1 MTTSLFATQM
11 NKAFG
16 DLVVTDNVSLQIN
29 TGERVALIGP
39 NGAGKTTL
47 VNLLSGALK
56 ADSGDIGLF
65 DTDITALN
73 QQARVKAG
81 LVRTFQITTLAQE
94 LTVGE
99 QIRLAIFERTGIAR
113 HLWRPAGG
121 FYEVEKEASQI
132 AELIGINS
140 FVDEPVESLAYGV
153 QRLVEIA
160 IALALKPKVLLLD
173 EPMAGVPR
181 EDEGRLI
188 RALDSLPDEL
198 SVLIIE
204 HDMDL
209 VFKMATR
216 IIVMAEG
223 RVIADDAPEKIQHNS
238 KVREVYLGQSS

>member
-1 MTTSLFATQM
+1 MTTSLVAAHM

-16 DLVVTDNVSLQIN
+16 DLVVTDTVSLEIK

-56 ADSGDIGLF
+56 TDSGGIWLF
-65 DTDITALN
+65 DKEITALN

-99 QIRLAIFERTGIAR
+99 QIRLAIFERTGLAR
-113 HLWRPAGG
+113 HFWRSAVG
-121 FYEVEKEASQI
+121 FEEVENEASQI
-132 AELIGINS
+132 ADLIGINS
-140 FVDEPVESLAYGV
+140 FVNEPVENLAYGV

-160 IALALKPKVLLLD
+160 IALALQPKVLLLD

-188 RALDSLPDEL
+188 TALDSLPDEL

-223 RVIADDAPEKIQHNS
+223 RVIANDTPERIQNNS
-238 KVREVYLGQSS
+238 RVREVYLG